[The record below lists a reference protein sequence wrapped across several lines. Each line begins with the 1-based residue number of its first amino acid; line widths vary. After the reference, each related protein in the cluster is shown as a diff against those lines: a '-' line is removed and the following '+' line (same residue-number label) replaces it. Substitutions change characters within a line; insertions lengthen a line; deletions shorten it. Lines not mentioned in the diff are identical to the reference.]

1 MVRPRPDDGSS
12 GNGQAS
18 HLHVATTRPKP
29 AREAAPLGAHQLQRL
44 FDRAPSTF
52 VADLDGNL
60 LYANDAFWAL
70 FESLGSSD
78 AENWVLSVSNDLA
91 RAAEREGG
99 LEAEYA
105 VAAGDRQRSLFAR
118 FWRLGP
124 MNGAE
129 SAVAGTLHAESKTFG
144 SAAQLDKAR
153 ARFEDIARL
162 TSDWVWE
169 VDDAFRFV
177 FASARVA
184 ELIGLPARLLLGH
197 SLFDCGSFEGFE
209 EANRTQ
215 HPKPGS
221 RVPFSDIRYRV
232 LDSDGVGRLFR
243 LSGVPI
249 FEERTGRF
257 SGYRGTATDVT
268 AQTEAEARISEAQT
282 RLIHAVE
289 TMPQGFALY
298 DALDQLVLCNSQYE
312 SFLAPNAATLSP
324 GASFET
330 LIREAATRGM
340 FDREE
345 LSVEQ
350 FVVQQLVR
358 HKMAA
363 RDQEIRLADG
373 RWVLVTSEV
382 TEDGGIIEVWN
393 EITKMKKREDAL
405 RAAEEESRQARELSE
420 LANRVKTQF
429 LANMSHELRT
439 PLNAIIGFSEIIK
452 SEMFGALGNARYN
465 EYAQDIF
472 NSGTHLLGVINDI
485 LEFAKAE
492 AGKMELIEEDVDLR
506 GVVEACFRLLQPRAA
521 DAEVTIRHDIPANL
535 PAIHADQT
543 KMRQII
549 LNLVSN
555 GIKFTPSGGR
565 VQVSA
570 SASSE
575 EGYVVKVVDTG
586 IGISEEDLP
595 KVMSAFGQVDS
606 ALSRKYDGTGL
617 GLPLSISMVELHGG
631 KLRLESTVGVGTSVT
646 MSFPSARIVTQ

>member
-1 MVRPRPDDGSS
+1 MVRPRADDGSS

-18 HLHVATTRPKP
+18 HLRVAAVRPAS
-29 AREAAPLGAHQLQRL
+29 ARDATSLGAHQLQRL
-44 FDRAPSTF
+44 FDRAPPTF
-52 VADLDGNL
+52 VADLNGTL
-60 LYANDAFWAL
+60 LYANGAFWAL
-70 FESLGSSD
+70 FESLGAGD
-78 AENWVLSVSNDLA
+78 AENWVLSVKGDLA
-91 RAAEREGG
+91 RAAERESD
-99 LEAEYA
+99 LEAEYS
-105 VAAGDRQRSLFAR
+105 VPAGDRRRGMFAR
-118 FWRLGP
+118 YWRLGP

-129 SAVAGTLHAESKTFG
+129 AAVAGTLQLESQSVG
-144 SAAQLDKAR
+144 SAAELGKAR

-169 VDDAFRFV
+169 VDEAFRFV

-197 SLFDCGSFEGFE
+197 SLFDCGTFDGFE

-215 HPKPGS
+215 HPRPES

-257 SGYRGTATDVT
+257 TGYRGTAMDVT
-268 AQTEAEARISEAQT
+268 AQTEAEARITEAQT

-289 TMPQGFALY
+289 TMQQGFALY

-312 SFLAPNAATLSP
+312 SFLAPDAAALSP
-324 GASFET
+324 GATFES
-330 LIREAATRGM
+330 LIRQAATRGL
-340 FDREE
+340 FDQED

-350 FVVQQLVR
+350 YVVQQLVR

-452 SEMFGALGNARYN
+452 GEMFGALGNARYN
-465 EYAQDIF
+465 EYAQDIY

-492 AGKMELIEEDVDLR
+492 AGKMELIEEDVDLL

-521 DAEVTIRHDIPANL
+521 DAEVTIRHDIAAAL
-535 PAIHADQT
+535 PSIRADQT

-570 SASSE
+570 SADPDD
-575 EGYVVKVVDTG
+575 GFVIKVVDTG
-586 IGISEEDLP
+586 IGISEQDLP

-646 MSFPSARIVTQ
+646 LVFPTERIVAT